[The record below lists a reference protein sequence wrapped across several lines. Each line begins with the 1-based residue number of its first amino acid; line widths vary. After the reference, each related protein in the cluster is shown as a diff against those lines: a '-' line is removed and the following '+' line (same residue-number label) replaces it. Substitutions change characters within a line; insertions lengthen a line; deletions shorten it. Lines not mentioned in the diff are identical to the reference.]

1 MSQMPTNRTLQVNG
15 LKRNC
20 NCQGEQPLEVQ
31 MAVSGAESSV
41 LQHSSIKM

>member
-1 MSQMPTNRTLQVNG
+1 MPINRMLQVNG

-31 MAVSGAESSV
+31 MAVSGVESCV
-41 LQHSSIKM
+41 LCNNSTKM